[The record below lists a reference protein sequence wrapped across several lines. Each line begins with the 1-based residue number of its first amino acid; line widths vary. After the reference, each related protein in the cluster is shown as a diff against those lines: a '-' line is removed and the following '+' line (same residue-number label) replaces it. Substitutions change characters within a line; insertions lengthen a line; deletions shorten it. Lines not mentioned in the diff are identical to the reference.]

1 MIGKYI
7 FRFIFISS
15 MCSAVNAQ
23 SNFPTDALCRNPKE
37 YFSQSTAIN
46 PYIIFHLE
54 EYTLKHISKTVTDTS
69 IVFSYLNDLYRTKY
83 RHEIIFYHDHN
94 QIYDI
99 QYTFYFKKN
108 DSGRYAQIK
117 KLLAEDGW
125 VFLEEKDGEEIFKH
139 PSKKNITAF
148 IGHEIVNKNNIEE
161 FIWISVMFYTDTCE

>member
-7 FRFIFISS
+7 FQFIFIISLY
-15 MCSAVNAQ
+15 SAANAQ
-23 SNFPTDALCRNPKE
+23 SNFPTDALCRNPGE

-69 IVFSYLNDLYRTKY
+69 IVFSYLNDLYRNNY
-83 RHEIIFYHDHN
+83 QHEIIFYHDHN

-99 QYTFYFKKN
+99 QYTFYFKKT
-108 DSGRYAQIK
+108 DFSRYAQIK

-125 VFLEEKDGEEIFKH
+125 VFLEEKNGEEIFNH
-139 PSKKNITAF
+139 PSKKNVAAYLSRET
-148 IGHEIVNKNNIEE
+148 VNKNTREE
-161 FIWISVMFYTDTCE
+161 FIWISVMFYTDNCE